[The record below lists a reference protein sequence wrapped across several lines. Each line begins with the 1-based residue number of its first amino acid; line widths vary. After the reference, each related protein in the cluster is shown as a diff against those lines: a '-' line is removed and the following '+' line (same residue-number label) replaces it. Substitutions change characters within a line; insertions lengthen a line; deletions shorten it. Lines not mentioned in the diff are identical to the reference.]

1 MKTENFELSEAA
13 KLARREYKRKWNRL
27 NRDKVKAAQNRYWEK
42 IALMG
47 KEVELTDKIGWIS
60 VDERLPE
67 TYKREWH
74 VGDEEIVDYASAPVL
89 VFVQRDDGTEF
100 FDVAIYVDDKKTGFQ
115 FWENR
120 YADIS
125 NIDDVFVT
133 HWMKLPLPPLAKLAE
148 ETAEDGAR

>member
-1 MKTENFELSEAA
+1 M
-13 KLARREYKRKWNRL
+13 
-27 NRDKVKAAQNRYWEK
+27 
-42 IALMG
+42 
-47 KEVELTDKIGWIS
+47 DKIGWIS

-74 VGDEEIVDYASAPVL
+74 VGNEEWVDYASAPVL

-100 FDVAIYVDDKKTGFQ
+100 FDVADWVDDKERGDQ

-120 YADIS
+120 YADLF
-125 NIDDVFVT
+125 NNREFVVT

-148 ETAEDGAR
+148 ETEEE